1 MKLNDSD
8 IRNYITGALR
18 FQADGTPVRMTESQ
32 DVKFSPYNPGFHGRC
47 YNTAG
52 IRIKF
57 LTDGDS
63 LSFNIETPGR
73 YGVLMG
79 DIPVFRDFYP
89 PEDKDFPKHITVS
102 LDKSGEKAVEFVFP
116 NYQDG
121 RFSNIEVQNAS
132 YIKKYEYKRKFLFYG
147 DSITQ
152 GMSADR
158 PFMNYASA
166 VSHFFDAEILNQ
178 AISGSWFFPETIEK
192 IPFDPDVV
200 FIGYGTNEL
209 TYSDSIEDTDRR
221 CKEYFEKIKEMYGDK
236 KIIAISPLWR
246 KVLSTQ
252 SAPFFE
258 QIKECVK
265 RHIKE
270 QGIHLIDGYDLVPHD
285 GEYFADQHLHP
296 NNLGFSFY
304 TLNLIKQIKDIIEE

>member
-1 MKLNDSD
+1 MRIEDTDLK
-8 IRNYITGALR
+8 NYITGALR
-18 FQADGTPVRMTESQ
+18 FQDDGTPVRMTESQ
-32 DVKFSPYNPGFHGRC
+32 DIKFSPYNPNFHIRC

-57 LTDGDS
+57 LTDGDR

-73 YGVLMG
+73 YGVFAG
-79 DIPVFRDFYP
+79 DIPVFSAFYP
-89 PEDKDFPKHITVS
+89 PADKDFPKKITVE
-102 LDKSGEKAVEFVFP
+102 LEDAGEKAIEFVFP

-121 RFSNIEVQNAS
+121 RFSGIEVQNAT
-132 YIKKYEYKRKFLFYG
+132 YIKKYKYKRKFLFYG

-166 VSHFFDAEILNQ
+166 ISHYFDAEILNQ

-192 IPFDPDVV
+192 VPFEPDAVI
-200 FIGYGTNEL
+200 IGYGTNEL
-209 TYSDSIEDTDRR
+209 TFSSSIEDTDRR
-221 CKEYFEKIKEMYGDK
+221 CKEYFKKIKEMYGDK

-246 KVLSTQ
+246 KLIANQ
-252 SAPFFE
+252 SETFFE
-258 QIKECVK
+258 QIKKCVK
-265 RHIKE
+265 RRIKE
-270 QGIHLIDGYDLVPHD
+270 QGITLIDGYSLVPHSP
-285 GEYFADQHLHP
+285 EYFADEHLHP

-304 TLNLIKQIKDIIEE
+304 TLNLIKQISEIIEK